1 MTSRTPDDGAPRLAE
16 PDAGAPQ
23 GASAADGPVAAAKPA
38 AEAADW
44 PAASSEPPAAETDVL
59 RPAPGRARWG
69 RFVAGALVAAALL
82 VAVVAVFNLLTD
94 PWGVF
99 GIGIFPPRVN
109 QDRSTKADLLTGLKQ
124 PPELLIY
131 GSSRAWTVEA
141 ARVEQATGLRTFNAA
156 VTAGRPADAYVF
168 TEVVHHRWPEAKP
181 DFLWLLDVEAFLRGP
196 VPPSLLAESRFSRYL
211 PWRAKA
217 AAQLDELGWLAS
229 WRGLQ
234 ASYGV
239 WKKHPTREK
248 VRASW
253 LKRISPD
260 GTVKTPPASEAKA
273 GPKAL
278 KEWSAAEV
286 AQYRSF
292 LRLDPEAETY
302 VEKTLQL
309 FASWGGSGIVVLTPT
324 QPEVLAAA
332 ETAGWRARHA
342 ELMRL
347 LRGLQKRYDFA
358 IVDMTSISA
367 FGGDP
372 TGFFDA
378 THMTL
383 ENQRMMIDAALS
395 AAGDRLK

>member
-1 MTSRTPDDGAPRLAE
+1 M
-16 PDAGAPQ
+16 
-23 GASAADGPVAAAKPA
+23 
-38 AEAADW
+38 
-44 PAASSEPPAAETDVL
+44 
-59 RPAPGRARWG
+59 RWG
-69 RFVAGALVAAALL
+69 RFVAGALVAAAVL
-82 VAVVAVFNLLTD
+82 VAAVAAFNLLTD

-109 QDRSTKADLLTGLKQ
+109 QDRSTKADLLTELEQ

-168 TEVVHHRWPEAKP
+168 TEVVHHTWPRATP

-196 VPPSLLAESRFSRYL
+196 LPPSLLAESRFSRYL

-229 WRGLQ
+229 WTGLQ
-234 ASYGV
+234 ASYEV

-260 GTVKTPPASEAKA
+260 GTVKTPPSSEAKA

-278 KEWSAAEV
+278 AQVERGGGGAVPLVRAPRRGGADLRGEDTGPLRLLGRHRRRGAPADAAGGAHGGAAGRV
-286 AQYRSF
+286 AQAPRRGAAPARRSSS
-292 LRLDPEAETY
+292 RST
-302 VEKTLQL
+302 
-309 FASWGGSGIVVLTPT
+309 
-324 QPEVLAAA
+324 
-332 ETAGWRARHA
+332 
-342 ELMRL
+342 
-347 LRGLQKRYDFA
+347 
-358 IVDMTSISA
+358 TSRSS
-367 FGGDP
+367 
-372 TGFFDA
+372 T
-378 THMTL
+378 
-383 ENQRMMIDAALS
+383 
-395 AAGDRLK
+395 

>member
-1 MTSRTPDDGAPRLAE
+1 MTPITSDDASGSVAPGGAVPEGERAA
-16 PDAGAPQ
+16 PAG
-23 GASAADGPVAAAKPA
+23 
-38 AEAADW
+38 DW
-44 PAASSEPPAAETDVL
+44 PAASGEPPTAETDVVT
-59 RPAPGRARWG
+59 PARGRVRWG
-69 RFVAGALVAAALL
+69 RFVAGALVAAAVL
-82 VAVVAVFNLLTD
+82 VAVVVAFNLLTD

-99 GIGIFPPRVN
+99 GVGLFPPRVN
-109 QDRSTKADLLTGLKQ
+109 QDRSTKADLLTGSRT
-124 PPELLIY
+124 PPQLLIY

-141 ARVEQATGLRTFNAA
+141 ARVQQATGLRTFNAA

-168 TEVVHHRWPEAKP
+168 TEVVHQRWPHAKP

-196 VPPSLLAESRFSRYL
+196 LPPSLLAESRFSRYL

-229 WRGLQ
+229 WTGLK
-234 ASYGV
+234 ASYEV

-260 GTVKTPPASEAKA
+260 GTVKTPASGQAKA

-278 KEWSAAEV
+278 KKWSAEEV

-292 LRLDPEAETY
+292 VRLDPEAQAY
-302 VEKTLQL
+302 VEKTLRL
-309 FASWGGSGIVVLTPT
+309 FASWGGSGLVVLTPT
-324 QPEVLAAA
+324 QPQVLAAVQG
-332 ETAGWRARHA
+332 AGWRLRHA
-342 ELMRL
+342 EVLRL
-347 LRGLQKRYDFA
+347 LTRLQEQYDFA
-358 IVDMTSISA
+358 VVDMTSVSS

-378 THMTL
+378 THMTR
-383 ENQRMMIDAALS
+383 ENQRKMIDAALA
-395 AAGDRLK
+395 AAGDRLR

>member
-1 MTSRTPDDGAPRLAE
+1 VTATPPDDVTRQAGAG
-16 PDAGAPQ
+16 PDA
-23 GASAADGPVAAAKPA
+23 AAGETGWEPA
-38 AEAADW
+38 VGETAQPDQ
-44 PAASSEPPAAETDVL
+44 PPAAETDVL
-59 RPAPGRARWG
+59 RPGARGARWG
-69 RFVAGALVAAALL
+69 RFVAGALVAAAVL
-82 VAVVAVFNLLTD
+82 VGVVAAFNLLTD

-99 GIGIFPPRVN
+99 GVGIFPPRVN
-109 QDRSTKADLLTGLKQ
+109 QDRSTKADLLTGLKE

-168 TEVVHHRWPEAKP
+168 TEVVHDTWPRAKP

-196 VPPSLLAESRFSRYL
+196 LPPSLLAESRFSRYL

-229 WRGLQ
+229 WTGLQ
-234 ASYGV
+234 ASYEV

-260 GTVKTPPASEAKA
+260 GTVRTPPSSEAKA

-278 KEWSAAEV
+278 ARWSEEEI

-292 LRLDPEAETY
+292 ARLDPDAETY
-302 VEKTLQL
+302 VQKTLDL
-309 FASWGGSGIVVLTPT
+309 FASWGGAGVVVLTPT
-324 QPEVLAAA
+324 QPEVLTAAQR
-332 ETAGWRARHA
+332 AGWRTRHA
-342 ELMRL
+342 EVLRL
-347 LRGLQKRYDFA
+347 LDQLQQQYDFA
-358 IVDMTSISA
+358 VVDMTSVSS

-372 TGFFDA
+372 AGFFDA
-378 THMTL
+378 THMTT
-383 ENQRMMIDAALS
+383 ENQRRMIDAVLS
-395 AAGDRLK
+395 RAGDRLR